1 VALTEA
7 QLAAYQVNFVKGILT
22 VVKNELTIKAAD
34 VPAEGTPLTYG
45 DKIEVDL
52 EYEFDETGF
61 TTEEANAFREFI
73 EASHKLDFSEGDIN
87 GSILLIDDL
96 KPDTDPASYFKQL
109 ETILKNGSWIA
120 TETSINN
127 GKVIGVPNGKV
138 IGVANSFFIPLSV
151 SNFEIADPSGIAN
164 GKVIGV
170 PNGKVIGVPNGKV
183 IGVANAFELL
193 ENEYFANVAN
203 GKVIGVPN
211 GKVIGVANTLSLED
225 ILDLENS
232 IYTVF
237 SEEDASTEFNTV
249 YAVNLITGKS
259 VTSAGKEHLIAP
271 GAFLHAISSNF
282 KVKYES
288 GKLSISPK
296 DLTAT
301 TNKEIKYGEDPIDG
315 IATQFD
321 GFAFDETQEMVFPDG
336 VPYYFVDETITSP
349 TVEDEFEAGDKLPVG
364 VYNIKIRSSQNY
376 IINST
381 GKLTVTKNTL
391 EAVNTNKEIK
401 YGEDPI
407 DGIATQFDGFAF
419 DDTTLTVFSEGKPDY
434 YFVDQSILS
443 PTIDNELEE
452 GDKLP
457 VGVYNIK
464 IRDVQNY
471 TINSVGTLTV
481 TKKSLIANST
491 GEIKYGEDSEDAI
504 TTVYNG
510 FEFDDTEANVFP
522 DGVPYYFV
530 DAGNIEYDLGV
541 IMPVGVYSI
550 MIRDTEVNNYDIE
563 SSGQLTVTV
572 ATLQV
577 SINDLVI
584 NKGETINTSLITP
597 IITGYVPGEDISD
610 VFPQGI
616 TYKFINDAGVPYVQG
631 ATGVYNITIEEP
643 NNYDVNY
650 TREGKVYVNSLSGNV
665 RKVRTYLDCIEVKQ
679 NPTNGL
685 NYIANFRYD
694 NPNSETI
701 YVLHGEDNRLT
712 GEASYLGETPIMFLP
727 GENTFKIEFD
737 GRKLIWTLTTYDN
750 TQKSSVSS
758 EATSDSG
765 KCDAK
770 GVETATQTNYLVGPN
785 PTTDGN
791 LTIKRNIVES
801 GTVDL
806 FTGNGVFVKS
816 QSFSSNNTNDIL
828 FTIPGPGGL
837 YYLRINAGGKIYMFN
852 IIKN

>member
-1 VALTEA
+1 MAN
-7 QLAAYQVNFVKGILT
+7 YQVNFVKGILT

-61 TTEEANAFREFI
+61 TTEEAKAFRDFI

-296 DLTAT
+296 ELKAT
-301 TNKEIKYGEDPIDG
+301 TNKEIKYGEDPTDG
-315 IATQFD
+315 IATQFE
-321 GFAFDETQEMVFPDG
+321 GFVFDETQEIVFPDG
-336 VPYYFVDETITSP
+336 VPYYFVDETITTP
-349 TVEDEFEAGDKLPVG
+349 TVDDELEAGDKLPVG

-376 IINST
+376 IINAT
-381 GKLTVTKNTL
+381 GKLTATKNTL
-391 EAVNTNKEIK
+391 EAVTTDKEIK
-401 YGEDPI
+401 YGEEPLV
-407 DGIATQFDGFAF
+407 GISTTFEVFAF
-419 DDTTLTVFSEGKPDY
+419 EEDTVLTVFPDGIPY
-434 YFVDQSILS
+434 YFVDA
-443 PTIDNELEE
+443 IDNEYESD
-452 GDKLP
+452 DKLP

-471 TINSVGTLTV
+471 TINSAGTLTV
-481 TKKSLIANST
+481 IKNTLTANST
-491 GEIKYGEDSEDAI
+491 GEINYGEDSEDAI

-510 FEFDDTEANVFP
+510 FEFDDTEATVFP
-522 DGVPYYFV
+522 DGIPYYFV
-530 DAGNIEYDLGV
+530 DAGDIEYETGAIL
-541 IMPVGVYSI
+541 PVGVYNI
-550 MIRDTEVNNYDIE
+550 MIRDTELKNYTIV
-563 SSGQLTVTV
+563 SSGQLTVSP

-597 IITGYVPGEDISD
+597 AITGYVPGEDISD
-610 VFPQGI
+610 VFPQEI
-616 TYKFINDAGVPYVQG
+616 
-631 ATGVYNITIEEP
+631 
-643 NNYDVNY
+643 
-650 TREGKVYVNSLSGNV
+650 
-665 RKVRTYLDCIEVKQ
+665 
-679 NPTNGL
+679 
-685 NYIANFRYD
+685 
-694 NPNSETI
+694 
-701 YVLHGEDNRLT
+701 
-712 GEASYLGETPIMFLP
+712 
-727 GENTFKIEFD
+727 
-737 GRKLIWTLTTYDN
+737 
-750 TQKSSVSS
+750 
-758 EATSDSG
+758 
-765 KCDAK
+765 
-770 GVETATQTNYLVGPN
+770 
-785 PTTDGN
+785 
-791 LTIKRNIVES
+791 
-801 GTVDL
+801 
-806 FTGNGVFVKS
+806 
-816 QSFSSNNTNDIL
+816 NTNL
-828 FTIPGPGGL
+828 SMTL
-837 YYLRINAGGKIYMFN
+837 A
-852 IIKN
+852 